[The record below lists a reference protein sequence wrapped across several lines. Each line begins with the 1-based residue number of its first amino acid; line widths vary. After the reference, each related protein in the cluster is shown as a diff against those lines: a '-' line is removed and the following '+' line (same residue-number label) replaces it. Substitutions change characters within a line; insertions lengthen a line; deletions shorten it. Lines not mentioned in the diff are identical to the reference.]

1 MEAFHGNIDLS
12 DKKILITGGS
22 GFIGSHLVDYFLMH
36 NAKEVIAFD
45 NLFTGFEENLNFAKT
60 KENFTFLKQ
69 DLFNYDEILKATEGV
84 DYVLHQAA
92 VGSVPRSVKEPI
104 VTIRSNVMGFLNMLD
119 ACRINKVK
127 RIVYASSSSVYGDE
141 ATLPKVES
149 KIGKALSPYAATK
162 FSNEY
167 FASNF
172 NFVFKNEI
180 IGLRYFNVFGPKQNP
195 AGPYAAVLPIFI
207 QAMRNNAAVNI
218 HGDGEQTRDFTYI
231 ENVVQANVK
240 ALFTENKDALG
251 QVFNIAYGERFSLN
265 YIFELLKKEMNY
277 QLSPHYSQAREG
289 DIKHS
294 LANIEKAKELLNY
307 QPKINML
314 EGIKRTINAFD
325 WPIQDK

>member
-1 MEAFHGNIDLS
+1 MESFHGNINLN
-12 DKKILITGGS
+12 DKRILITGGS
-22 GFIGSHLVDYFLMH
+22 GFIGSHLVDYFLNH
-36 NAKEVIAFD
+36 KAKEVIAFD
-45 NLFTGFEENLNFAKT
+45 NLFTGFEENLSFAKT
-60 KENFTFLKQ
+60 QENFTFLKQ
-69 DLFNYDEILKATEGV
+69 DLINYDSILAATEGI

-141 ATLPKVES
+141 ASLPKIES

-162 FSNEY
+162 YSNEY

-172 NFVFKNEI
+172 NFVYNSEI

-207 QAMRNNAAVNI
+207 EAMQNNTAVNI

-240 ALFTENKDALG
+240 ALFTENKNALG
-251 QVFNIAYGERFSLN
+251 EVFNIAYGERFSLN
-265 YIFELLKKEMNY
+265 QIFNLLKEQMNY
-277 QLSPHYSQAREG
+277 TLSPIYTEARAG

-294 LANIEKAKELLNY
+294 LANIEKAKTLLNY
-307 QPKINML
+307 QPKINMR
-314 EGIKRTINAFD
+314 EGLKRTIQSFTK
-325 WPIQDK
+325 I